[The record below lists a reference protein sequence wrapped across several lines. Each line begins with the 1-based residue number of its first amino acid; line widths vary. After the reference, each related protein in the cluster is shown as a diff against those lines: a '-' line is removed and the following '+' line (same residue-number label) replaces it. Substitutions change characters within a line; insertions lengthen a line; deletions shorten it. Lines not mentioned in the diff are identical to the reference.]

1 MLAPILHRDLWPNV
15 GPFSSHNCHMGDSS
29 VIPTDL
35 LVYCSAIYSQGR
47 TLIMAWKAG
56 YQKPCWLLAI
66 YKTMARR
73 LASGL
78 SVTSLGDK
86 DQ

>member
-35 LVYCSAIYSQGR
+35 LVYRSAIYSQGR
-47 TLIMAWKAG
+47 TFNYGMEAW
-56 YQKPCWLLAI
+56 
-66 YKTMARR
+66 
-73 LASGL
+73 S
-78 SVTSLGDK
+78 
-86 DQ
+86 